1 MAQNTTPEITSA
13 ADRAVATHLA
23 DPEHLQTLL
32 SNLVHRAAYLAAKA
46 EWTMEDNFS
55 TTEWLAEDIGRE
67 LPEEDLIAI
76 VGEGG
81 FDLPPEDVETR
92 LAPYLPEAEDLD
104 EG

>member
-13 ADRAVATHLA
+13 ADRAVATLLA

-67 LPEEDLIAI
+67 LPEFTWEQTNKADALRAAA
-76 VGEGG
+76 GLEA
-81 FDLPPEDVETR
+81 
-92 LAPYLPEAEDLD
+92 APV
-104 EG
+104 